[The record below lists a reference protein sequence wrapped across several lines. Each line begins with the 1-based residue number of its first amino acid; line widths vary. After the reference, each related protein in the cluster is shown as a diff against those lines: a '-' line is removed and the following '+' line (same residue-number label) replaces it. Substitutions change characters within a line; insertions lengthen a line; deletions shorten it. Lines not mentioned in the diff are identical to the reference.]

1 MAVSSTNSSTST
13 ASIDVS
19 GIVQQLMTA
28 ENRPLETLKSKITQQ
43 QVVISDLGAMKAKVA
58 AFKDALSNFQ
68 DPSSPPP
75 TVR

>member
-43 QVVISDLGAMKAKVA
+43 QVVGPQL
-58 AFKDALSNFQ
+58 LQ
-68 DPSSPPP
+68 
-75 TVR
+75 